1 MMRYFISL
9 VPRGIAGQIVA
20 LVVCGVVVFQP
31 PFVAFYRL
39 FHERPPNPAAE
50 IAERLTAVV
59 QMIDRATPLSRS
71 QVLQAAND
79 ASPSFAFALL
89 PAGETGELGHE
100 DQPGQGDVL
109 LHDLSRRLGP
119 ELKPFVLS
127 PSSTFRA
134 DTLDRHR
141 RLAVI
146 LHDGS
151 AIVAAIPSEKFT
163 MGGPPPLVLFSATVG
178 LIATMLT
185 VLLWWGARALTAPLA
200 RFASAAGEFSLDRD
214 PLPLAEDSG
223 PDEVRTASRA
233 LNRMQARIRSMIE
246 NRTRMLA
253 AVSHD
258 LRTPITR
265 MRLRAEFI
273 DQDETRRQMVADLDQ
288 MDRMVHAAL
297 SYLRDG
303 ASSHRRDLIDIATL
317 MQTIC
322 NDFSDLGGAVVYEGP
337 GRLLARGNTDELQ
350 RAVTN
355 LVDNA
360 LKHGGNC
367 AKVRLQALSESEI
380 AIDVLDEGP
389 GIPDERKKAMLE
401 PFARGDSARSLNESA
416 GGFGLGLAIVK
427 AAAEAHGGELRL
439 LDALPSGLHARLQL
453 PVRAERT

>member
-1 MMRYFISL
+1 
-9 VPRGIAGQIVA
+9 
-20 LVVCGVVVFQP
+20 
-31 PFVAFYRL
+31 
-39 FHERPPNPAAE
+39 
-50 IAERLTAVV
+50 
-59 QMIDRATPLSRS
+59 
-71 QVLQAAND
+71 
-79 ASPSFAFALL
+79 
-89 PAGETGELGHE
+89 
-100 DQPGQGDVL
+100 
-109 LHDLSRRLGP
+109 
-119 ELKPFVLS
+119 
-127 PSSTFRA
+127 
-134 DTLDRHR
+134 
-141 RLAVI
+141 
-146 LHDGS
+146 
-151 AIVAAIPSEKFT
+151 
-163 MGGPPPLVLFSATVG
+163 
-178 LIATMLT
+178 MLT

-322 NDFSDLGGAVVYEGP
+322 NDFSDLGGVVVYEGP

-360 LKHGGNC
+360 LKHGGNW
-367 AKVRLQALSESEI
+367 AKVRLEALSESEI

-401 PFARGDSARSLNESA
+401 PFARGDSARSLNEST

-427 AAAEAHGGELRL
+427 AAAEAHGGELLL
-439 LDALPSGLHARLQL
+439 LDARPFGLHARLQL
-453 PVRAERT
+453 PIRAERDLAGILKSEKPGDLPVQQPSAPEITGA

>member
-1 MMRYFISL
+1 MMRYFISM

-20 LVVCGVVVFQP
+20 LVVCGVLVFQP
-31 PFVAFYRL
+31 PFVVFFRL
-39 FHERPPNPAAE
+39 FHERPPNPAAA

-59 QMIDRATPLSRS
+59 QMIDRATPLSRFH
-71 QVLQAAND
+71 VLQAAND

-100 DQPGQGDVL
+100 DRPGQGDVL

-151 AIVAAIPSEKFT
+151 AVVAAIPIEKFT
-163 MGGPPPLVLFSATVG
+163 IGGPPPLVLFSATVG

-337 GRLLARGNTDELQ
+337 GRLLARGNSDELQ

-389 GIPDERKKAMLE
+389 GIPDERKTAMLE
-401 PFARGDSARSLNESA
+401 PFARGNSARSLNESA